1 MVKDIKNNASF
12 WAITTLILFSI
23 VVFFNN
29 RRLKNVEININKH
42 LKKTVAYTIGCTKNI
57 RSSMHDVDYKFEYN
71 NHFYFGSEKF
81 NKSKQ
86 GDICRGYRFIVEFD
100 STNPKNNRILL
111 DSMITTNP
119 LYDDR
124 FK

>member
-1 MVKDIKNNASF
+1 MDIKNNSK
-12 WAITTLILFSI
+12 LIGGVILSLFLI
-23 VVFFNN
+23 VVFLTYRKSNID
-29 RRLKNVEININKH
+29 EISRVAH
-42 LKKTVAYTIGCTKNI
+42 LKRTVAYTIGCTKNI

-81 NKSKQ
+81 NKNKQ

-119 LYDDR
+119 LYVDR

>member
-1 MVKDIKNNASF
+1 MTGAFLYVIRVKQKENH
-12 WAITTLILFSI
+12 
-23 VVFFNN
+23 
-29 RRLKNVEININKH
+29 KINQS
-42 LKKTVAYTIGCTKNI
+42 LKKSVAITIGCTKNI

-71 NHFYFGSEKF
+71 NHFYFGNEKF
-81 NKSKQ
+81 NKRKQ

-119 LYDDR
+119 LYDGR